1 MSRPW
6 RPLLQ
11 GPLADQA
18 LEAVFAIAEDI
29 TRQEPWVPPS
39 LEGSVQTAWRA
50 TLASGAAGQAL
61 FYGYLALH
69 TGEERWAD
77 LAVELLDRAAETV
90 AAVPMTESLYSG
102 FPGIAWVGDHLRGRL
117 FDADPDENREVDEA
131 LLTALDHPSWP
142 PEYDLINGLV
152 GLGIYALEGLPRPT
166 ARTLLE
172 RVVARLGERTSEQP
186 DGAAWFSEPATLP
199 DFQREEFP
207 GGLFNLGASHGAAGA
222 VALLGA
228 ASQFGVTSARPL
240 LERVVSWLLA
250 RRQPD
255 AAGFAFSHFYVPE
268 IEPRTCRLAWCYGD
282 PGMAATL
289 LVAARGAGEP
299 AWEQAAV
306 EVARLATERPE
317 KQSRIQDA
325 GLCHGATGLA
335 QIFNRMYQT
344 TGDEKLAGA
353 ARAWYER
360 TLRDRTPGLGFG
372 GFRAW
377 SSGLTG
383 NPDWRD
389 DPGFLEGSAGVG
401 LALLAAVSPVEPAWD
416 RVLLVSLRDPSVSLT
431 APVSPSEDIVA
442 L

>member
-1 MSRPW
+1 MSTPW
-6 RPLLQ
+6 RPLLH
-11 GPLADQA
+11 GPLADRA

-29 TRQEPWVPPS
+29 PRQESWIPPS
-39 LEGSVQTAWRA
+39 ITGSVETSWRA

-90 AAVPMTESLYSG
+90 ASVPMTESLYSG

-117 FDADPDENREVDEA
+117 FEGDPDENREVDEA
-131 LLTALDHPSWP
+131 LLSALEHPSWP

-166 ARTLLE
+166 AMTLLE
-172 RVVARLGERTSEQP
+172 RLVARLGERASEQP
-186 DGAAWFSEPATLP
+186 DGAAWFSEPAVLP
-199 DFQREEFP
+199 EFQREEFP

-228 ASQFGVTSARPL
+228 ASKAGVAAARPL
-240 LERVVSWLLA
+240 LEQVVSWLLA
-250 RRQPD
+250 RRQP
-255 AAGFAFSHFYVPE
+255 AETGYAFSHFYVPE
-268 IEPRTCRLAWCYGD
+268 VEPRTCRLAWCYGD

-299 AWEQAAV
+299 AWERTAV
-306 EVARLATERPE
+306 EVARLAAERPE
-317 KQSRIQDA
+317 NQARIQDA

-335 QIFNRMYQT
+335 QIFNRMYQE
-344 TGDEKLAGA
+344 TGDERLADA

-360 TLRDRTPGLGFG
+360 TLRDRAPGLGFG

-389 DPGFLEGSAGVG
+389 DPGFLEGAAGVG

-416 RVLLVSLRDPSVSLT
+416 RILLVSLRDPNVSPTADLT
-431 APVSPSEDIVA
+431 AP
-442 L
+442 

>member
-1 MSRPW
+1 MSTPW
-6 RPLLQ
+6 RPLLH
-11 GPLADQA
+11 GPLADRA
-18 LEAVFAIAEDI
+18 LEAVFAIAEDLP
-29 TRQEPWVPPS
+29 RQESWIPPS
-39 LEGSVQTAWRA
+39 ITGSIETSWRA

-90 AAVPMTESLYSG
+90 ASVPMTESLYSG

-117 FDADPDENREVDEA
+117 FEGDPDENREVDEA
-131 LLTALDHPSWP
+131 LLSALEHPSWP

-166 ARTLLE
+166 AMTLLE
-172 RVVARLGERTSEQP
+172 RLVARLGERASEQP
-186 DGAAWFSEPATLP
+186 DGAAWFSEPEVLP
-199 DFQREEFP
+199 AFQREEFP

-228 ASQFGVTSARPL
+228 ASRNGVAAARPL
-240 LERVVSWLLA
+240 LEQVVSWLLA
-250 RRQPD
+250 RRQP
-255 AAGFAFSHFYVPE
+255 AEAGYAFSHFYVPE
-268 IEPRTCRLAWCYGD
+268 IESRTCRLAWCYGD

-289 LVAARGAGEP
+289 LVAARGAGVP
-299 AWEQAAV
+299 AWERAAV
-306 EVARLATERPE
+306 EVARLAAERPE
-317 KQSRIQDA
+317 NQARIQDA

-335 QIFNRMYQT
+335 QIFNRMHQE
-344 TGDEKLAGA
+344 TGDEQLAGA

-389 DPGFLEGSAGVG
+389 DPGFLEGAAGVG
-401 LALLAAVSPVEPAWD
+401 LALLAAVSPVEPEWD
-416 RVLLVSLRDPSVSLT
+416 RILLVSLRRPSVSPTADLT
-431 APVSPSEDIVA
+431 AP
-442 L
+442 